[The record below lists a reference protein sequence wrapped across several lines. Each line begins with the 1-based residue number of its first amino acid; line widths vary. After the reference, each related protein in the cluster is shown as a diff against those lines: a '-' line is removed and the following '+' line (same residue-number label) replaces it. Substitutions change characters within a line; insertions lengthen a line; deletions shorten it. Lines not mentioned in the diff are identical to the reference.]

1 MGFLLLPLYHSWEK
15 AKGLWEASPIGVLN
29 KVFTWSSPLV
39 SPVNVGPVSCK
50 AMADLVPVAE
60 KKLLPAQLSPLS
72 SSLLLVGSPKP
83 WEQSQGKPLQLQ
95 QTSKMAKQERRQAG
109 V

>member
-1 MGFLLLPLYHSWEK
+1 
-15 AKGLWEASPIGVLN
+15 
-29 KVFTWSSPLV
+29 
-39 SPVNVGPVSCK
+39 
-50 AMADLVPVAE
+50 MADLVPVAE